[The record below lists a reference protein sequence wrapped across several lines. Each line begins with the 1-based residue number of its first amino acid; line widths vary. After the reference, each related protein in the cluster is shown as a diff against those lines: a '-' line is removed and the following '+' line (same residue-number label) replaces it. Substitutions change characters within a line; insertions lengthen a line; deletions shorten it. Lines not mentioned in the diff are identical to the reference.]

1 MDCVGTLMHKR
12 ILLCIRYFDKPCV
25 KEKKIL
31 KVKLTGI
38 RMESFKQHLVPLY
51 YTLTTIEL
59 L

>member
-1 MDCVGTLMHKR
+1 MCKR
-12 ILLCIRYFDKPCV
+12 
-25 KEKKIL
+25 KKIL

-59 L
+59 LCRMGASASSNYWLQK